1 MCGFTHVMAP
11 GAGPP
16 GAHAVPL
23 GLYQVQQQAEESCA
37 GWKSGE
43 RLPFWTWGDGVPTRG
58 GGGRSG
64 GDALLL
70 PGCCLRG
77 PLSTTDLGTLYM
89 FVRKGWEG
97 VRSRG
102 LAGSGSQP
110 SCLLLLGSAPGK
122 GPRRE
127 GELFAW
133 GLARVF

>member
-1 MCGFTHVMAP
+1 MQAP
-11 GAGPP
+11 RE
-16 GAHAVPL
+16 HTLCHSVCIKFSNRQKKAVL
-23 GLYQVQQQAEESCA
+23 VGSQENGC
-37 GWKSGE
+37 
-43 RLPFWTWGDGVPTRG
+43 PFGRG
-58 GGGRSG
+58 GTGCPRGEAEG
-64 GDALLL
+64 VLAGDALLL